1 MNRTTERAQ
10 VSVTPV
16 IQNLGLASLSLAPL
30 AHLDIMDAHLEMK
43 RTYVGRY
50 PFLQFVDA

>member
-16 IQNLGLASLSLAPL
+16 IQNLGLASLSLAAL
-30 AHLDIMDAHLEMK
+30 AHLDIMDAHLETK

-50 PFLQFVDA
+50 PLLQFVDA